1 MGVDELK
8 EAIEKG
14 YLGGKYIVP
23 KTLKITH
30 EMLDG
35 IIAASET
42 YEQDSCSWVREV
54 IAKALLAEDAKYE
67 RMARARER
75 AKGTLGTL
83 VHQQNKSPSVGADE
97 PIVQNTLEGKE
108 Q

>member
-1 MGVDELK
+1 MGVDDLK

-14 YLGGKYIVP
+14 YLGGKYTIP
-23 KTLKITH
+23 KTFKFTH
-30 EMLDG
+30 EMLDA
-35 IIAASET
+35 IAVASET
-42 YEQDSCSWVREV
+42 NEQDSCSWVREV

-75 AKGTLGTL
+75 AKSTSDTL
-83 VHQQNKSPSVGADE
+83 VHQKESPSAGTDE
-97 PIVQNTLEGKE
+97 PNVLLTSEVKE

>member
-1 MGVDELK
+1 MGVDDLK

-14 YLGGKYIVP
+14 YLGGKYVAT
-23 KTLKITH
+23 KTFKFTH

-35 IIAASET
+35 IIAASES

-67 RMARARER
+67 RMARARNR
-75 AKGTLGTL
+75 SKCTLGTL
-83 VHQQNKSPSVGADE
+83 VHQKESPSAGTDE
-97 PIVQNTLEGKE
+97 LDVQNLGVNE

>member
-14 YLGGKYIVP
+14 YLGGKYTVP
-23 KTLKITH
+23 KTIKFTH

-35 IIAASET
+35 IAVASET
-42 YEQDSCSWVREV
+42 NEQDSCNWVREV

-67 RMARARER
+67 RMARARNR
-75 AKGTLGTL
+75 SKCTSGTLGNQKESL
-83 VHQQNKSPSVGADE
+83 VGATTE
-97 PIVQNTLEGKE
+97 PDVQ
-108 Q
+108 